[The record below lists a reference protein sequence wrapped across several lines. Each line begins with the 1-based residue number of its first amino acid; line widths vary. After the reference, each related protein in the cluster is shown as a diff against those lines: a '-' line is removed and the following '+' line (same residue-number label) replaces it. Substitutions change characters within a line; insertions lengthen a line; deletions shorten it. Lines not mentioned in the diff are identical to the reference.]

1 MRVCLLPPHRTIPGS
16 RDDEDMFRGVAS
28 PVDYG
33 LGVVVSHEVGCGT
46 DTTGSGG
53 RLALVES
60 VRER

>member
-1 MRVCLLPPHRTIPGS
+1 MCLLPRCRTIPGA
-16 RDDEDMFRGVAS
+16 RDDEDIFRGVAS

-33 LGVVVSHEVGCGT
+33 LVVVVSHEVGCGT

-60 VRER
+60 V